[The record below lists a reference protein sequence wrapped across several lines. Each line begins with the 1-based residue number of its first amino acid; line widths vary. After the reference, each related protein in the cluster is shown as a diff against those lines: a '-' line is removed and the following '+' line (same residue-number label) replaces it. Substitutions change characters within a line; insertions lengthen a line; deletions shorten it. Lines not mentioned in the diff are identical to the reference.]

1 MILETLMNQWLYKN
15 RKSLQSLTTILELLT
30 NQSYRKKRMLT
41 ISAILATLMKVINNH
56 NQLRKRLLLLSKK
69 KVLTTMKMILETLEI
84 LMKVMLKRLLQKKKK
99 AMMATTSEISMSL
112 RLRRK
117 QNRIKSTKMTTLEIL
132 MINQQQNK
140 LKQQYPRHLRLH
152 KKPFSLGKKMRIK
165 SINWTISIKIKQLT
179 CQIFNRVYLVF
190 KI

>member
-1 MILETLMNQWLYKN
+1 M
-15 RKSLQSLTTILELLT
+15 
-30 NQSYRKKRMLT
+30 
-41 ISAILATLMKVINNH
+41 
-56 NQLRKRLLLLSKK
+56 LSKK

-140 LKQQYPRHLRLH
+140 LK
-152 KKPFSLGKKMRIK
+152 
-165 SINWTISIKIKQLT
+165 
-179 CQIFNRVYLVF
+179 
-190 KI
+190 